1 MWGPAKDQLPLQMAR
16 VDKAGLTCLQIAI
29 TRGHLRVAK
38 AILQIIRAQHKVKE
52 TKTRQHFEM
61 DIDTDGGSSDDEGLN
76 IVGHTVDEQ
85 FTYENVGEVASR
97 VESEVSPRQALQ
109 RGFPA
114 HAFMD
119 EDLSKEEDNFRLVGM
134 NNWAGAACLKVN
146 NLFKYAIFKNDL
158 RLLDWLLKTGHEC
171 ASSDRSDK
179 TAFTLGQ
186 DELQLAM
193 VLGHT
198 ECLGLL
204 IQSIAAGLPLLKM
217 SKESGIAAREEPQYY
232 QGLSIRGQK
241 RKDWADAGRPDH
253 NKFSQRF
260 SDAGRP
266 PVLISAL
273 QGNMA
278 STEWFLGTAPS
289 RYYLEYVN
297 AHLEDENI
305 QRLSQSKLGLEASVL
320 NWLQAR
326 SELPNY
332 EDSDDEGSC
341 TNLEYRQPGAPL
353 RCDVT
358 PVR

>member
-1 MWGPAKDQLPLQMAR
+1 MMTR

-29 TRGHLRVAK
+29 LRGHLRVAT
-38 AILQIIRAQHKVKE
+38 AILQIVRAQHKVKE
-52 TKTRQHFEM
+52 TKTQLHFE
-61 DIDTDGGSSDDEGLN
+61 IDTDTDGDSSADEGLR
-76 IVGHTVDEQ
+76 IVGHAVDEQ
-85 FTYENVGEVASR
+85 FTYENIGEVASR
-97 VESEVSPRQALQ
+97 AESEVSPRQALL

-119 EDLSKEEDNFRLVGM
+119 DELPEKDDTFRCVSM
-134 NNWAGAACLKVN
+134 NNWSGVGYLKVN
-146 NLFKYAIFKNDL
+146 TLFKYAIFKNDL
-158 RLLDWLLKTGHEC
+158 RLLEWLLKAGHEC
-171 ASSDRSDK
+171 ASNDPSDK
-179 TAFTLGQ
+179 TPFTLTQ

-204 IQSIAAGLPLLKM
+204 IQSTAAGLPLLKM

-241 RKDWADAGRPDH
+241 RKDWADAGRPD
-253 NKFSQRF
+253 NNTFSRGF
-260 SDAGRP
+260 SDNGRP
-266 PVLISAL
+266 PVLISAI

-278 STEWFLGTAPS
+278 STEWLLGTAPS

-320 NWLQAR
+320 NWLQSR
-326 SELPNY
+326 SELPKSY
-332 EDSDDEGSC
+332 WIKS
-341 TNLEYRQPGAPL
+341 TLY
-353 RCDVT
+353 
-358 PVR
+358 